1 MNLNQNKWIKSIKN
15 SKNSVVLDVRTPEE
29 FEEGFIRNS
38 VNLNIYDSQFF
49 FDEIKKLKKESCIH
63 VYCKSGARSFQ
74 ACELMK
80 QFGFQN
86 VFNLEGGILE
96 WKGEILNN

>member
-1 MNLNQNKWIKSIKN
+1 MNLKQNKWIKSIKN
-15 SKNSVVLDVRTPEE
+15 SKNSVVLDVRTPKE

-38 VNLNIYDSQFF
+38 VNLNIYDSHFF
-49 FDEIKKLKKESCIH
+49 LDEIKKLKKESCIH
-63 VYCKSGARSFQ
+63 VYCKYGTRSFQ

-80 QFGFQN
+80 QFGFEN